1 MTPVKAGW
9 ADVPQYEEWALQSFE
24 FYAKLMEHQGGRY
37 KAEYGLTMAKLTSF
51 FYKHMSLNADDKS
64 KDHDES
70 KLAHIEKNS
79 TGAPPRMT
87 GFQRHRNDLQSL
99 LVTNGNRGNITRN
112 P

>member
-1 MTPVKAGW
+1 
-9 ADVPQYEEWALQSFE
+9 
-24 FYAKLMEHQGGRY
+24 MEHQGGRY

-87 GFQRHRNDLQSL
+87 GFSAASK
-99 LVTNGNRGNITRN
+99 
-112 P
+112 